1 MTLMLSLKN
10 KAYLHIKVTFNIFK
24 VRKKLIITNNG
35 MLRWLFY
42 IFVQGNYVPN
52 TDQMTQS
59 NTESNTDSDNETE
72 SNVVNSEQG

>member
-1 MTLMLSLKN
+1 MLDLMKSNQFFIFIMTLMLSLKN

-52 TDQMTQS
+52 TD
-59 NTESNTDSDNETE
+59 
-72 SNVVNSEQG
+72 